1 MTSFQHRVAI
11 VTGGASGIGRAL
23 CEELA
28 RRGAI
33 TVVAD
38 INFDGAQA
46 VASGIGANGG
56 RATAAPLDVTSAED
70 VERLVE
76 DTVRAHGRLDYMFN
90 NAGIG
95 VGGEVQDL
103 TLEHW
108 RKGIDINLWGVI
120 YGATAAYKQMMR
132 QGSGHIVNTASAAG
146 LVGEPGLTPYSVTKS
161 AVIALSTALR
171 AEGEAFGV
179 RVSVVCPGFVDTAIY
194 ENAIGMQ
201 MDKEEFLKKL
211 PVKLVSAP
219 DAARAI
225 LRGVERNEAI
235 IVFPFYARLAW
246 WMIRINP
253 RLLDGLHRRTLA
265 NLRAMKK
272 RDA

>member
-1 MTSFQHRVAI
+1 MGYLHNQVAI

-23 CEELA
+23 CEEMA

-38 INFDGAQA
+38 INYEGAQA
-46 VASGIGANGG
+46 VASTIAASGG
-56 RATAAPLDVTSAED
+56 RATAALLDVTRAED
-70 VERLVE
+70 VMRLVE

-95 VGGEVQDL
+95 VGGEVRDL
-103 TLEHW
+103 TLDHW
-108 RKGIDINLWGVI
+108 RKCIDINLWGVI
-120 YGATAAYKQMMR
+120 YGTTAAYAAMLR
-132 QGSGHIVNTASAAG
+132 RGSGHIVNTASAAG

-161 AVIALSTALR
+161 AVVALSTATR
-171 AEGEAFGV
+171 AEAEAFGV

-194 ENAIGMQ
+194 ENSIGMEI
-201 MDKEEFLKKL
+201 DKEEFIKKL
-211 PVKLVSAP
+211 PVKLVSSP

-246 WMIRINP
+246 WLGRINP
-253 RLLDGLHRRTLA
+253 GILARFHRRTLA
-265 NLRAMKK
+265 KLRAV
-272 RDA
+272 RAR